1 MIIIK
6 QITCFKYNLSS
17 LYAEIGEWLK
27 REVIEDKASLPEYP
41 SIIKCIAGQ
50 RDDKNVVKVYH
61 SGDITEEAKDDFKEK
76 CKLEKTDFEFVNIDG
91 TNEMPDE
98 IKKTEALEREPLDV
112 DRSNIKELDHIIE
125 MHTDKLYASYS
136 NIIGIRIGR
145 RVHYDKLEQC
155 IIIYCLD
162 KTLIPFGEKKIPE
175 TLAGWPCDLRED
187 FIMLGM
193 CSTDCKSI
201 GADYP
206 KLGCSIGRLATTGFG
221 SVGFMYESMDSDISG
236 FLTASHVA
244 VENCG
249 ELHKVNQLMSSHH
262 LGQKEHTIV
271 HPSWGENN
279 CVDHP
284 VGQVVESFFGNYE
297 SSEGLDFAAV
307 KTNKRREGGICISCI
322 FQI

>member
-1 MIIIK
+1 MIFIK
-6 QITCFKYNLSS
+6 QITCFKYSLSS
-17 LYAEIGEWLK
+17 LYAEIGELLK
-27 REVIEDKASLPEYP
+27 REVIEDKALLPEYP
-41 SIIKCIAGQ
+41 SFIKCIAGQ

-98 IKKTEALEREPLDV
+98 IKKTEALEREPLDI
-112 DRSNIKELDHIIE
+112 DRSNMKELDNIIE
-125 MHTDKLYASYS
+125 THTDKLYASYS

-145 RVHYDKLEQC
+145 RVHCDKLEQC

-162 KTLIPFGEKKIPE
+162 KTLIPFGEKNIPE
-175 TLAGWPCDLRED
+175 TLEGWPCDLRED

-193 CSTDCKSI
+193 CSTDCKSN

-206 KLGCSIGRLATTGFG
+206 KLGCRIGRLATTGFG
-221 SVGFMYESMDSDISG
+221 SVGFMYESRDSDISG

-249 ELHKVNQLMSSHH
+249 ELHKGNQLMSSHH
-262 LGQKEHTIV
+262 LGQKEHIIV
-271 HPSWGENN
+271 HPSWVENN